1 MNIKSLFL
9 TAMAALALTIGA
21 QAQTTATNS
30 VPLPDTGFLSQ
41 LDITATNWVLIPYAA
56 YQIEAKRFGGGAAA
70 LYMASPNLWTGV
82 RVESIDGRN
91 TTAGVQAQIQATI
104 KVFSLTVTPFLETSV
119 GLGNDNLYGTA
130 GAGGIIGLHSWTV
143 GKSTISLSLIGCY
156 EHYVD
161 GGVKSGNQ
169 VEAGLVGRFA
179 F

>member
-1 MNIKSLFL
+1 
-9 TAMAALALTIGA
+9 MAALALAIGA
-21 QAQTTATNS
+21 QAQTTTNS
-30 VPLPDTGFLSQ
+30 VPLPDTSFLSN
-41 LDITATNWVLIPYAA
+41 LDLTATNWVLIPYAA
-56 YQIEAKRFGGGAAA
+56 YQIETKRLGGGAAA

-91 TTAGVQAQIQATI
+91 TTAGVQAQIQVTT
-104 KVFSLTVTPFLETSV
+104 KLFGLTVTPFLETSV

-130 GAGGIIGLHSWTV
+130 GAGGIIGLHSWKI
-143 GKSTISLSLIGCY
+143 GARTISLSLLGCY

-169 VEAGLVGRFA
+169 VEVGLVGHFT